1 MNGSAPAPVAITGLG
16 LVTPA
21 GVGVAPTWDRILR
34 GRPTAVRH
42 HDLAGLP
49 VDICC
54 PVTGLDP
61 DALLG
66 RRNAWRLDRVSHLA
80 LIAAAEAIGDAG
92 LDPGAWDGARVGVV
106 LGNALGGS
114 RTYEDAY
121 DTVRTQGPEWVSSLA
136 MVNGPVNMIA
146 GHLSIRFEARGPNM
160 VVATACASGTS
171 AIGVAR
177 HLLAANACDIVITG
191 AAEAPLARTPM
202 SAYARMGALSQR
214 LHDPLGASRPFDV
227 DRDGFV
233 AAEGAAI
240 LILERV
246 EDARARGARA
256 HAFVRGYGA
265 SADAHHASAPDPDG
279 HGIARAIRAAMTDA
293 DLSLA
298 DVEHVNAHGTS
309 TPLNDLTE
317 GRLIAGLY
325 PGQPAVT
332 SAKGVTGH
340 TLGAAGAIEAAL
352 TALTVEHGLIPPTA
366 NLDKLD
372 PELDID
378 VVSGRPRQAA
388 VRVAVSHSLGFGGQN
403 AALLL
408 TRD

>member
-1 MNGSAPAPVAITGLG
+1 MTRSTSAPVAVTGLG

-21 GVGVAPTWDRILR
+21 GVGTTTTWERVLA
-34 GRPTAVRH
+34 GQPTALRH
-42 HDLAGLP
+42 PDLTGLP

-54 PVTGLDP
+54 PVPDLDV
-61 DALLG
+61 DEILG
-66 RRNAWRLDRVSHLA
+66 RRTAWRIDRVTHLA
-80 LIAAAEAIGDAG
+80 LIAAGEALRDAA

-114 RTYEDAY
+114 RTYEQAY
-121 DTVRTQGPEWVSSLA
+121 TTVYEQGPEWISPLA
-136 MVNGPVNMIA
+136 MVNGPVNMVA
-146 GHLSIRFEARGPNM
+146 GHLSIRFGALGPNM

-177 HLLAANACDIVITG
+177 QLLTSHACDIVITG
-191 AAEAPLARTPM
+191 ASEAPLERVPM
-202 SAYARMGALSQR
+202 AAYARMGALSQR
-214 LHDPLGASRPFDV
+214 LHDPQSASRPFDA

-240 LILERV
+240 LILERA
-246 EDARARGARA
+246 EDARARGAHV
-256 HAFVRGYGA
+256 HAVVRGYGA

-279 HGIARAIRAAMTDA
+279 HGITRAVQAAAADA
-293 DLSLA
+293 GMSVA
-298 DVEHVNAHGTS
+298 DVQHINAHGTS

-317 GRLIAGLY
+317 GRLIARLY

-372 PELDID
+372 PDLDID
-378 VVSGRPRQAA
+378 VVASSARQTP
-388 VRVAVSHSLGFGGQN
+388 VQVAVSHSLGFGGQN
-403 AALLL
+403 AALLI
-408 TRD
+408 TQA